1 VKRAEG
7 TNSSAISD
15 MPPFRPPIPF
25 SAVPVP
31 RPFLRGLLIAS
42 ALVLFLLAGGSSPSR
57 AQSAEE
63 TRKATYT
70 MTVRDV
76 PLKAALQRLVRR
88 TGIDLAYSTVL
99 VEGRR
104 AYCQRRDASA
114 DALLQCLLNGT
125 GVDYLRTASG
135 SYLLVESLEAPAP
148 TGRIAGTVVD
158 AATGEPLPNA
168 NVLLAD
174 AETGTATDAAGQF
187 TVAPVQAGRHR
198 LVVTYVGYATTVDS
212 VRVPPD
218 GRDTIRVALTRDVL
232 ETDPIIVDGLQRRLP
247 SAGLGAST
255 VDAAALQ
262 EPSGQG
268 TPDVLR
274 QVGRRVGVSLNRPL
288 AEIHVQGG
296 NNGEHVTLLD
306 GVPVRKPVSVGRLL
320 SAFSPQALERVT
332 VHKAGFGASH
342 GSYTAGVLDATH
354 DLSRSPDRHAAATAD
369 PLSVNGRLD
378 ADWGGTD
385 TPDGRVMAAGRTSV
399 WDLYRAPSLHALLD
413 ARSALDRPLTPAW
426 TAPPVPDPDASLHQ
440 HRAPRVQFSDVHG
453 AARQSITPFQQVYIS
468 GYHGRTRLGTDVAT
482 VVSNGADSDRVFLSQ
497 DHYDWTNTA
506 LQARYEWM
514 ASSRVTGSAQVWGS
528 RHDARTFY
536 GFRDSTRRSLT
547 DDPPPSFAAQ
557 AGPHA
562 GEGNTIGEWGTRVAA
577 DVSVAP
583 DTRLRAAVSPQRLH
597 GRFRVRNRYL
607 GELSHETSTWQVGSY
622 LEAETTPGLRL
633 TATAGTRLTYL
644 PARRTVYAEPRLAL
658 RYDRASTPLGDLAVR
673 LAGGLYRQYV
683 MQSEITST
691 GPTSVVPSVQFWLP
705 LDQTVAP
712 PRAYHTAG
720 TLLLS
725 PTTNWTA
732 RLETYYKWQP
742 RTLHVDYEGLVRPP
756 SENRVLPRRSLDDL
770 SAFMETGDGR
780 AYGIALHVQ
789 RDGDRISGH
798 TSLAWS
804 RTTRRY
810 PGRFN
815 DRPVPAPWS
824 QPLRLTTDLDVSLTD
839 RLRAH
844 AHWQG
849 TWGRPWALRR
859 AYYDYLALTG
869 EAQDFP
875 YDLSRPGDQVL
886 APFSR
891 LDLGLSAETTVRG
904 LTLDA
909 RLNLVNVLDRHN
921 AFDWSLDPTGA
932 GTTPVRRTLP
942 GRRLFVSV
950 GLKY

>member
-1 VKRAEG
+1 
-7 TNSSAISD
+7 
-15 MPPFRPPIPF
+15 MPPSQHAHNFLDAF
-25 SAVPVP
+25 TSWP
-31 RPFLRGLLIAS
+31 RPWW
-42 ALVLFLLAGGSSPSR
+42 ALLLAGGLALFLFGVHPVPTH
-57 AQSAEE
+57 AQSAGEG
-63 TRKATYT
+63 AAPGYT
-70 MTVRDV
+70 MAVRDA
-76 PLKAALQRLVRR
+76 PLETALKRLVRR

-114 DALLQCLLNGT
+114 ETLLGCLLSGT

-148 TGRIAGTVVD
+148 TGRIAGRVVD
-158 AATGEPLPNA
+158 AATGEPLPDA

-187 TVAPVQAGRHR
+187 TVAPVRAGRHR
-198 LVVTYVGYATTVDS
+198 LVVTYVGYTTAIDS

-232 ETDPIIVDGLQRRLP
+232 ETEPIIVDGLQRRLP

-274 QVGRRVGVSLNRPL
+274 RVGQSVGVSLNRPL
-288 AEIHVQGG
+288 AEVHVQGG

-306 GVPVRKPVSVGRLL
+306 GVPVRKPVSAGRLL

-332 VHKAGFGASH
+332 VHKAGFGAPH
-342 GSYTAGVLDATH
+342 GSYTAGALDATH
-354 DLSRSPDRHAAATAD
+354 DLSRSAGRHAAATAD
-369 PLSVNGRLD
+369 PLSVNGRID
-378 ADWGGTD
+378 ADWGGSD
-385 TPDGRVMAAGRTSV
+385 SQGGRVMAAGRTSV
-399 WDLYRAPSLHALLD
+399 WGLYRAPSLHDLLD
-413 ARSALDRPLTPAW
+413 ARTTLDRPLTPAW
-426 TAPPVPDPDASLHQ
+426 TDTPVSGATPPLRQHQ
-440 HRAPRVQFSDVHG
+440 APRVDFTDVHG
-453 AARQSITPFQQVYIS
+453 AVRQSVSPFQQVYVS
-468 GYHGRTRLGTDVAT
+468 GYHGRTRLGTDVTT
-482 VVSNGADSDRVFLSQ
+482 VVPGDAAPNRVFLSQ

-506 LQARYEWM
+506 LQGRYEWI

-528 RHDARTFY
+528 WHDAHTFY
-536 GFRDSTRRSLT
+536 GFRDSTGRSLT
-547 DDPPPSFAAQ
+547 DAPPPSFAAR

-562 GEGNTIGEWGTRVAA
+562 REGNAITEGGARVSA

-597 GRFRVRNRYL
+597 GRFRVRNQYL
-607 GELSHETSTWQVGSY
+607 GRLSHETSTWQVGSY
-622 LEAETTPGLRL
+622 LEAETTPGLHL
-633 TATAGTRLTYL
+633 SATAGTRLTYL

-658 RYDRASTPLGDLAVR
+658 RYDRASTPLGNLSVR

-712 PRAYHTAG
+712 PRAYHAAG

-725 PTTNWTA
+725 PTATWTA

-742 RTLHVDYEGLVRPP
+742 RTLHVDYDGLVRPL
-756 SENRVLPRRSLDDL
+756 SGTASLPQRSLDDQ
-770 SAFMETGDGR
+770 SAFMESGRGR
-780 AYGIALHVQ
+780 AYGVALHVQ
-789 RDGDRISGH
+789 RDGNWISGR

-815 DRPVPAPWS
+815 ERSVPAPWS
-824 QPLRLTTDLDVSLTD
+824 QPLRLTTGLDVSLTAP
-839 RLRAH
+839 LQAH
-844 AHWQG
+844 VDWQG
-849 TWGRPWALRR
+849 VWGRPWALRR
-859 AYYDYLALTG
+859 AYYDYLALAGDTR
-869 EAQDFP
+869 DLS
-875 YDLSRPGDQVL
+875 YDLTRPGNQVL
-886 APFSR
+886 SPFSR
-891 LDLGLSAETTVRG
+891 LDLGLSAETRLRTF
-904 LTLDA
+904 TLEA
-909 RLNLVNVLDRHN
+909 RLNLVNVFDRHN

-932 GTTPVRRTLP
+932 GPAPVRRTLP
-942 GRRLFVSV
+942 GRRLFVSF